1 MNRTIGWWVM
11 TILALIIA
19 AYAIALLF
27 VPAMRA
33 PFLQE
38 RFAIMPLAAYLH
50 LAGSGIALAIG
61 PFQLNARLRS
71 LFLRVHRWMGRIY
84 VIAVLFGGA
93 AALALA
99 TTSQAGLPTH
109 VGFGLLAVLWL
120 FATGNAYRHIR
131 AGDRVSH
138 RRWMIRSYALT
149 FAAVTLRIYL
159 PLSQIA
165 GMPFDAAY
173 QTIAW
178 LCWVPNLI
186 VAEWII
192 LRQRTD
198 ASIVEPSSVV
208 LMVAAL
214 ASFGCKSKPDAPD
227 NALQKQS
234 VPPAGAPVVQT
245 VSGDAECRGAAI
257 EQAPNVRWVA
267 DRSLSADL
275 TYDGA
280 AERVYWGTGGDT
292 AFVVAIVEC
301 AEGKPGRVW
310 AFPLRA
316 RAMYGTTD
324 LEISLVNPAFGRGF
338 FAENCLG
345 AETTADCR
353 HLGELNARLEAA
365 YQRGGRG
372 LQIGIPDRDNVHVYW
387 DSVANAFQTWRP

>member
-1 MNRTIGWWVM
+1 MNRKIGWWVM
-11 TILALIIA
+11 TVLA
-19 AYAIALLF
+19 
-27 VPAMRA
+27 
-33 PFLQE
+33 QE
-38 RFAIMPLAAYLH
+38 RFAI
-50 LAGSGIALAIG
+50 
-61 PFQLNARLRS
+61 
-71 LFLRVHRWMGRIY
+71 
-84 VIAVLFGGA
+84 
-93 AALALA
+93 
-99 TTSQAGLPTH
+99 
-109 VGFGLLAVLWL
+109 
-120 FATGNAYRHIR
+120 
-131 AGDRVSH
+131 
-138 RRWMIRSYALT
+138 
-149 FAAVTLRIYL
+149 
-159 PLSQIA
+159 
-165 GMPFDAAY
+165 MPFDAAY

-178 LCWVPNLI
+178 LCWLPNLI

-192 LRQRTD
+192 LRQRAG

-214 ASFGCKSKPDAPD
+214 ASFGCKSKPEAPEK
-227 NALQKQS
+227 ALQKES

-267 DRSLSADL
+267 DTSLSADL

-280 AERVYWGTGGDT
+280 ADRVYWGTGGDT

-301 AEGKPGRVW
+301 AEGKPGRIW

-324 LEISLVNPAFGRGF
+324 LEISLVNPAFGHGY

-345 AETTADCR
+345 AESTADCR
-353 HLGELNARLEAA
+353 QLGELNTRLEAA

-387 DSVANAFQTWRP
+387 DSVASKFVTWRP